1 MNEELQKALLAI
13 LNKTVSAAEA
23 GMSFLQ
29 KELPEVIQQLLMWK
43 AIESALIFV
52 VMLSITVTCVV
63 LAAKLFKYAKEYK
76 PKNIYD
82 DADGY
87 HIGVFLL
94 SVGAVISLVFTLCS
108 FTWLQILIAPKLYLI
123 EFAASL
129 AK

>member
-13 LNKTVSAAEA
+13 LNKTVSASEA

-43 AIESALIFV
+43 AFESAAFFLTFAALTFLFV
-52 VMLSITVTCVV
+52 TMAI
-63 LAAKLFKYAKEYK
+63 KLFKAARSYK
-76 PKNIYD
+76 PKNSYD

-87 HIGVFLL
+87 YFCVFGLSLVSALFLL
-94 SVGAVISLVFTLCS
+94 LALANLS
-108 FTWLQILIAPKLYLI
+108 WLKIILAPKLYLI

>member
-43 AIESALIFV
+43 AIESAVFFLTFAA
-52 VMLSITVTCVV
+52 LTFFCVTM
-63 LAAKLFKYAKEYK
+63 AIKLFKAARSYA
-76 PKNIYD
+76 PKNSYD

-87 HIGVFLL
+87 YFGVFGL
-94 SVGAVISLVFTLCS
+94 SLVSALFLLLALANLS
-108 FTWLQILIAPKLYLI
+108 WLKIILAPKLYLI